1 MQGKLHFH
9 FVILFGRLSKKIDE
23 NFRFSLYLMY
33 SIGYTIPS
41 VLNLGRAAVP
51 PLFEVRDLNAEFAR
65 TLSLLRQEKGV
76 SQRAAAAQLGISQ
89 ALLSHYEKGIREPGL
104 PFVVRACDYY
114 NVSADYL
121 LGRTLTR
128 DGTTIA
134 AEELYDYSTEKDNVL
149 HGSIMATLNKKL
161 LVNSIGVLFD
171 LLGKTGRKEAIN
183 AAADYLGTAVYK
195 MFRHL
200 YRADG
205 SKNEDFFSVPARQFM
220 AGVATADMICTEA
233 QYVDALAAHVKEKGS
248 FPPMHND
255 ALMENYP
262 GLYQSLLQI
271 IHNTGERV
279 NRRMEIQNQK

>member
-1 MQGKLHFH
+1 MN
-9 FVILFGRLSKKIDE
+9 E
-23 NFRFSLYLMY
+23 EFS
-33 SIGYTIPS
+33 
-41 VLNLGRAAVP
+41 
-51 PLFEVRDLNAEFAR
+51 R

-76 SQRAAAAQLGISQ
+76 SQRAAAGVLGISQ
-89 ALLSHYEKGIREPGL
+89 ALLSHYENGIREPGL
-104 PFVVRACDYY
+104 SFVVKACDYY
-114 NVSADYL
+114 GVSADFL
-121 LGRTLTR
+121 LGRTLSR
-128 DGTTIA
+128 QGTTIA
-134 AEELYDYSTEKDNVL
+134 PEELYDLSDEKDNSVRGGVL
-149 HGSIMATLNKKL
+149 ALLSKKL
-161 LVNSIGVLFD
+161 LVNSVGMLFD

>member
-1 MQGKLHFH
+1 M
-9 FVILFGRLSKKIDE
+9 
-23 NFRFSLYLMY
+23 
-33 SIGYTIPS
+33 
-41 VLNLGRAAVP
+41 
-51 PLFEVRDLNAEFAR
+51 NAEFSR
-65 TLSLLRQEKGV
+65 TLSLLRQERGV
-76 SQRAAAAQLGISQ
+76 SQRTAAGALGISQ
-89 ALLSHYEKGIREPGL
+89 ALLSHYENGIREPGL
-104 PFVVRACDYY
+104 AFVVRACDYY
-114 NVSADYL
+114 GVSADFL

-134 AEELYDYSTEKDNVL
+134 PEELYDLSDEKDNSMRGSVL
-149 HGSIMATLNKKL
+149 ALLSKKL
-161 LVNSIGVLFD
+161 LVNSVGMLFD

>member
-1 MQGKLHFH
+1 M
-9 FVILFGRLSKKIDE
+9 
-23 NFRFSLYLMY
+23 
-33 SIGYTIPS
+33 
-41 VLNLGRAAVP
+41 
-51 PLFEVRDLNAEFAR
+51 NAEFSR

-76 SQRAAAAQLGISQ
+76 SQRTAAGVLGISQ
-89 ALLSHYEKGIREPGL
+89 ALLSHYENGIREPGL
-104 PFVVRACDYY
+104 AFVVKACDYY
-114 NVSADYL
+114 GVSADYL

-128 DGTTIA
+128 DGTTIGT
-134 AEELYDYSTEKDNVL
+134 EELYDISDEKDNSMRGSVL
-149 HGSIMATLNKKL
+149 ALLSKKL
-161 LVNSIGVLFD
+161 LVNSVGMLFD

-195 MFRHL
+195 MYRHL

-248 FPPMHND
+248 FPPMQHHNI
-255 ALMENYP
+255 MENYP